1 MFQFSF
7 KILVVMEDLKY
18 LQWDSHSAHFRR
30 LLQELIITNNFADV
44 TLVCEGQ
51 RMFRAHR
58 NILSAGSK
66 VLKDIFLFEDKLKIG
81 GQQQSVVHLR
91 GIKQAEMKAI
101 LEYIYLGETT
111 LPADETNNFLLAAKG
126 LGLMDCT
133 EKRIQRNNDHIFNSN
148 ETNHDDALPLET
160 DFNSQRKELTENAEP
175 ASQCKDNQMNEN
187 EQSKT
192 TTEKVDAP
200 TTKPR
205 QITIGFNEVINRS
218 IVKEEFAEEIEKCPE
233 CEFESDDRIAF
244 KTHIEFAHDGVN
256 YYCHDCDFKTT
267 VSNELDLHI
276 DSEHNGQD
284 GNENHQC
291 AHCGK
296 VLSSAKK
303 LRKHELLIHLKK
315 REKISCNQCTY
326 QAYNR
331 NTMYTHIQHVHN
343 NVNYPCEICG
353 KFYQS
358 SESLKNHVMKIHD
371 KSVVFECDQCD
382 YKASCSGTL
391 KFHITAKHDK
401 AEFNCDL
408 CDKKYS
414 YSSRL
419 KQHKRSVHEGTRF
432 SCDSCNFEAAY
443 KSDVRTHKKIVHEG
457 IRKKCDEC
465 DYQSKHTRELR
476 NHMEKQHQKKV
487 SYKNGVYTESQTP
500 NETKICVD
508 EKQA

>member
-1 MFQFSF
+1 
-7 KILVVMEDLKY
+7 MEDLKY
-18 LQWDSHSAHFRR
+18 LQWDSHSSHFRG
-30 LLQELIITNNFADV
+30 LLQELITTSNFADV

-91 GIKQAEMKAI
+91 GVKQGEMKAI

-133 EKRIQRNNDHIFNSN
+133 EKRLQMNNDHIFNSI
-148 ETNHDDALPLET
+148 ETNHFDDLPLE
-160 DFNSQRKELTENAEP
+160 
-175 ASQCKDNQMNEN
+175 
-187 EQSKT
+187 
-192 TTEKVDAP
+192 TEKVDAP

-205 QITIGFNEVINRS
+205 QITIGFNEVINS
-218 IVKEEFAEEIEKCPE
+218 SKVKDEFAEEIEKCPE

-267 VSNELDLHI
+267 VSKELDIHI

-303 LRKHELLIHLKK
+303 LRKHEMLILLKK
-315 REKISCNQCTY
+315 REKLKCSQCSY
-326 QAYNR
+326 QVYGR

-391 KFHITAKHDK
+391 KFHISAKHDK
-401 AEFNCDL
+401 AEYSCDL

-414 YSSRL
+414 YIGRL
-419 KQHKRSVHEGTRF
+419 KQHKRSVHEGAQF

-487 SYKNGVYTESQTP
+487 SYKQGVYTESQTP
-500 NETKICVD
+500 NETRICVE